1 MAYLP
6 TQRHELAM
14 QHFLETLSHCSPEA
28 GTPPRLS
35 PSIEDPEKICQWILG
50 D

>member
-1 MAYLP
+1 MAHLP
-6 TQRHELAM
+6 IQRHKLAM

-28 GTPPRLS
+28 GTPPQLN
-35 PSIEDPEKICQWILG
+35 PSIEDLAKICRCILG